1 MSTRR
6 RGMTGDQVQRA
17 APRSRADLFRSF
29 TWLALQ
35 GFGGVIAVVERELVE
50 RKRWLSLEEFAED
63 WAVAQTLPGPNV
75 VNLSLM
81 IGERSFG
88 LSGALAALA
97 GLLAMPLV
105 LVVTLATLAAG
116 MADVPAVDGAMRG
129 MGAVAAGLIAATAL
143 KLAGTLRTNVMGGV
157 ACSIF
162 GAATFVA
169 IAVFRAPLAHALLIV
184 GPLAAGWAYR
194 RLGRPTPG
202 AESSG

>member
-1 MSTRR
+1 MKGGQTERP
-6 RGMTGDQVQRA
+6 G
-17 APRSRADLFRSF
+17 PRSRADLFRSF

-35 GFGGVIAVVERELVE
+35 GFGGVIAVVQRELVE

-97 GLLAMPLV
+97 GLLVMPLV
-105 LVVTLATLAAG
+105 LVITLATLAAG
-116 MADVPAVDGAMRG
+116 MTHVPAVDGAMRG

-143 KLAGTLRTNVMGGV
+143 KLTGTLRTNVMGSP
-157 ACSIF
+157 ACSLF

-169 IAVFRAPLAHALLIV
+169 IGVFRVPLAYALLTV
-184 GPLAAGWAYR
+184 GPLAGWWAYR
-194 RLGRPTPG
+194 RLGR
-202 AESSG
+202 SSGDAEATR